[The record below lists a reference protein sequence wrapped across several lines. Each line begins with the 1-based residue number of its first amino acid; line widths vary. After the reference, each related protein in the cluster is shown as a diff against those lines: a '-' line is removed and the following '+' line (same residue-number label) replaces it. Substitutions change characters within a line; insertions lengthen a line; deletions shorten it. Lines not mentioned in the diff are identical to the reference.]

1 MWQKKERIMTEEKKC
16 AIGDSNAAHDSS
28 VLSAV
33 TVFSIKNN
41 EKDSL

>member
-1 MWQKKERIMTEEKKC
+1 MWQKKENHDGGEKC

-33 TVFSIKNN
+33 TLFSIKNN